1 MNNSDATLSKPT
13 EASAV
18 TTVEATTQTNKPALC
33 EKYDFRPGR
42 RRFLARRE
50 KKKHSKSEEDAAKD
64 STQIVKSGC
73 TKVDTGDKLD
83 DNKES

>member
-1 MNNSDATLSKPT
+1 MNNSDANLSKST

-18 TTVEATTQTNKPALC
+18 TTVETTTQTNKGALC

-50 KKKHSKSEEDAAKD
+50 KKKHAKAKD
-64 STQIVKSGC
+64 DAQKDSALTVESGGTELNTCDKS
-73 TKVDTGDKLD
+73 D
-83 DNKES
+83 DNKEP